1 MFRCLLTV
9 SLAALCVAGMAR
21 AEPRSAIPWLSDSLH
36 ARRESM
42 AVPSPVPGV
51 PGSGAPAVPG
61 AGAVSSLA
69 PGPTAPDAAIL
80 VTPLGP
86 PSQDGAGLL
95 SSRTTGLPADLWGPT
110 SVLRA
115 SALIEGLAGTGVP
128 AAQDLFRT
136 LLLATAAPPRG
147 AGPEAVLLRSR
158 IDRLMEMGALEEAL
172 ELVTQANVTTPEFLL
187 RRFDISLLTGQE
199 EKACKLLLG
208 RSDIKPTAAAR
219 IFCLARSDAW
229 TDAVVSLAVA
239 RQAGDVS
246 EAENA
251 LFSRFLD
258 MEETRPGERIA
269 VPDQVSP
276 LNYLML
282 IAIGAGGAAVAE
294 TDLPVAFA
302 TLDLAPTAPP
312 RARILAAE
320 KLVASGGL
328 SYPILFYA
336 YRAETPA
343 ASGGVWSRSA
353 AVQDLDAAIA
363 AADGA
368 ALDAAL
374 PKADKLLTDMGLRVA
389 FAREYAPLL
398 AGLAPG
404 LITDRLRVCELLL
417 LGGETTAARRWIPR
431 SAPLP
436 LRTALAVADGD
447 APPDTPDPGSL
458 EAAVLRAF
466 APEAPEQP
474 PYERLAAQL
483 AEGRTGEALLQALST
498 LDARRGIDPS
508 DLTAALRVIH
518 DAGQDDAARDIAVE
532 LLLMNE
538 GM

>member
-1 MFRCLLTV
+1 MFRCLLTA
-9 SLAALCVAGMAR
+9 SLALLPATGELR

-36 ARRESM
+36 ARRESIPL
-42 AVPSPVPGV
+42 V
-51 PGSGAPAVPG
+51 
-61 AGAVSSLA
+61 A
-69 PGPTAPDAAIL
+69 PGPGAPVTPEAPEGAALAGYAPGARPDEGIT
-80 VTPLGP
+80 VTPLEP

-95 SSRTTGLPADLWGPT
+95 SSRKSGLPADLWGST

-115 SALIEGLAGTGVP
+115 RALIEQVRGTGVP
-128 AAQDLFRT
+128 AAQELFRT
-136 LLLATAAPPRG
+136 ILLATTVPPRG
-147 AGPEAVLLRSR
+147 SGPETVLLRSR

-172 ELVTQANVTTPEFLL
+172 ELVTQANVTTPDFLL

-199 EKACKLLLG
+199 EKACQLLLG
-208 RSDIKPTAAAR
+208 RPDIQPTAAAR

-246 EAENA
+246 PAENE
-251 LFSRFLD
+251 LFARFLD
-258 MEETRPGERIA
+258 MEETGPGDRIS
-269 VPDQVSP
+269 VPDQVTP

-282 IAIGAGGAAVAE
+282 VAIGAGGNAVAE

-320 KLVASGGL
+320 KLVASGGI

-353 AVQDLDAAIA
+353 AVQELDAAIA
-363 AADGA
+363 AADPE
-368 ALDAAL
+368 ALNEAL
-374 PKADKLLTDMGLRVA
+374 PKADRLLTDMGLRVA

-398 AGLAPG
+398 ARLAPG
-404 LITDRLRVCELLL
+404 LIADRLRVCELLL
-417 LGGETTAARRWIPR
+417 LGGETTAARRWIPA

-436 LRTALAVADGD
+436 LRAALAVADGD

-466 APEAPEQP
+466 APEPPEHP
-474 PYERLAAQL
+474 SYERLAADL
-483 AEGRTGEALLQALST
+483 EDGRTGEALLQALTT
-498 LDARRGIDPS
+498 LDARRGLDPS
-508 DLTAALRVIH
+508 DLTAALRVIYE
-518 DAGQDDAARDIAVE
+518 AGQDDAARDIAVE

-538 GM
+538 GG